1 MMLERMLL
9 VIDEI
14 HDTTGVSRTKIY
26 EAMRS
31 GRLRFKTVAGRR
43 RVTPADLRAWLGL
56 DA

>member
-1 MMLERMLL
+1 MLERMLL